1 LLIVDIVI
9 TAKRASLPG
18 DVWLK

>member
-1 LLIVDIVI
+1 LLIVDFAN
-9 TAKRASLPG
+9 TAERASLPG